1 LPSTE
6 QVVGRFEDLPLCDQ
20 TLESLKKV
28 GYEIP
33 TPIQSLFIPE
43 AVTGRDCIG
52 QAQTGTGKTAAF
64 ILPILQK
71 ISANGIAP
79 QALILAPTRELAA
92 QIHGEAQRLAESRR
106 LRIVSLCGGHPIRRQ
121 INELLRGCHIVVGT
135 PGRVIHH
142 IRNGVLKLR
151 SIRHVVLDEAD
162 RMLDIG
168 FRPDIER
175 ILSAIPAERQTLL
188 LSATLPPPVRRLA
201 HRYMKQP
208 TVIDIAPERPAVAS
222 IRQSYFTVDSD
233 RKFELLL
240 RIIDRDHPTRCIIF
254 CRRKRDAEFLS
265 HDLAHK
271 HLHVA
276 RMHGDLE
283 QKKRDRIMDAFR
295 DGRVRFLV
303 STDLVGRGIDVDDIS
318 HVINFDIPDD
328 PENYVHRIGRTARM
342 GKDGIAYSFVTPE
355 QGKEL
360 TAIEMFVNQMID
372 CERIEGFDAFRSR
385 TCSSST
391 ARSAHHASRRRH
403 NPVTS

>member
-1 LPSTE
+1 LLSTE
-6 QVVGRFEDLPLCDQ
+6 PVVGRFEDLPLCNQ
-20 TLESLKKV
+20 TLESLKRV
-28 GYEIP
+28 GYETP

-71 ISANGIAP
+71 IAPEGLAP

-92 QIHGEAQRLAESRR
+92 QIHGEAERLAEGRQFR
-106 LRIVSLCGGHPIRRQ
+106 LVSLCGGHPLRRQ
-121 INELLRGCHIVVGT
+121 LNELMRGCHIVVGT

-142 IRNGVLKLR
+142 IRTGVLKLGR
-151 SIRHVVLDEAD
+151 VRHVVLDEAD

-175 ILSAIPAERQTLL
+175 ILRSLPAERQTLL

-201 HRYMKQP
+201 HRYMKDP
-208 TVIDIAPERPAVAS
+208 TMIDIAPEKPAVAS
-222 IRQSYFTVDSD
+222 IRQSYFTVDQE
-233 RKFELLL
+233 RKYDLLL
-240 RIIDRDHPTRCIIF
+240 RLIDRDKPTRCIIF
-254 CRRKRDAEFLS
+254 CRRKRDAEFLA

-303 STDLVGRGIDVDDIS
+303 CTDLVGRGIDVDDIS
-318 HVINFDIPDD
+318 HVINFDIPED

-342 GKDGIAYSFVTPE
+342 GKDGIAFSFVTPD
-355 QGKEL
+355 QGREL
-360 TAIEMFVNQMID
+360 TAIEMFINQVID
-372 CERIEGFDAFRSR
+372 CERIEGFEAFRPRGPANGNNS
-385 TCSSST
+385 
-391 ARSAHHASRRRH
+391 ARSRPGARRSHAHR
-403 NPVTS
+403 

>member
-1 LPSTE
+1 
-6 QVVGRFEDLPLCDQ
+6 
-20 TLESLKKV
+20 LKKV

-64 ILPILQK
+64 VLPILQK
-71 ISANGIAP
+71 ISEKGAAP

-92 QIHGEAQRLAESRR
+92 QIHGEAQRLAESRNF
-106 LRIVSLCGGHPIRRQ
+106 RIVSLCGGHPLRKQ

-142 IRNGVLKLR
+142 IRNGVLNLR
-151 SIRHVVLDEAD
+151 NVRHVVLDEAD

-175 ILSAIPAERQTLL
+175 ILRSLPAERQTLL

-201 HRYMKQP
+201 QRYMKDP
-208 TVIDIAPERPAVAS
+208 SVIDIAPEKPAVAS

-233 RKFELLL
+233 RKFDLLQ
-240 RIIDRDHPTRCIIF
+240 RIIDRDQPTRCIIF

-303 STDLVGRGIDVDDIS
+303 CTDLVGRGIDVDDIS

-342 GKDGIAYSFVTPE
+342 GKDGIAYTFVTPD
-355 QGKEL
+355 QGREL
-360 TAIEMFVNQMID
+360 TSIEVFANQVID
-372 CERIEGFDAFRSR
+372 CERIEGFEAFRSR
-385 TCSSST
+385 SRP
-391 ARSAHHASRRRH
+391 AAPGRSGHRASGSRRS
-403 NPVTS
+403 PVA

>member
-1 LPSTE
+1 LLSTE
-6 QVVGRFEDLPLCDQ
+6 QSIGRFEDLPLCGQ

-71 ISANGIAP
+71 VTKEGLAP

-92 QIHGEAQRLAESRR
+92 QIHGEAMRLAESRG
-106 LRIVSLCGGHPIRRQ
+106 LRIVSLCGGHPLRRQ
-121 INELLRGCHIVVGT
+121 MNELMRGCHIVVGT
-135 PGRVIHH
+135 PGRLIHH
-142 IRNGVLKLR
+142 IRSGVLKLGK
-151 SIRHVVLDEAD
+151 IRHVVLDEAD

-175 ILSAIPAERQTLL
+175 ILRALPPERQTLL
-188 LSATLPPPVRRLA
+188 LSATLPPPVRQLA
-201 HRYMKQP
+201 RRYMKDP
-208 TVIDIAPERPAVAS
+208 TMIDIAPEKPAVSS
-222 IRQSYFTVDSD
+222 IRQSYFTVDPD
-233 RKFELLL
+233 RKFDLLL
-240 RIIDRDHPTRCIIF
+240 RLIDRDQPTRCIVF

-295 DGRVRFLV
+295 DGRIRFLV

-342 GKDGIAYSFVTPE
+342 GKDGIAYTFVTPD
-355 QGKEL
+355 QGREL
-360 TAIEMFVNQMID
+360 TAIEMFVNQVIE
-372 CERIEGFDAFRSR
+372 CQRLEGFEAFRSR
-385 TCSSST
+385 
-391 ARSAHHASRRRH
+391 ARNGSNNHSRPGGSNRRRSH
-403 NPVTS
+403 AAR

>member
-1 LPSTE
+1 
-6 QVVGRFEDLPLCDQ
+6 
-20 TLESLKKV
+20 LKKV
-28 GYEIP
+28 GYETP
-33 TPIQSLFIPE
+33 TAIQSLFIPE

-71 ISANGIAP
+71 IAPTGAAP
-79 QALILAPTRELAA
+79 QALILAPTRELAV
-92 QIHGEAQRLAESRR
+92 QIHGEAQRLAECRR
-106 LRIVSLCGGHPIRRQ
+106 LHIVSLCGGHPMRKQ
-121 INELLRGCHIVVGT
+121 LNELVRGCQIVVGT

-142 IRNGVLKLR
+142 IRNGVLKLKAV
-151 SIRHVVLDEAD
+151 RHVVLDEAD

-175 ILSAIPAERQTLL
+175 ILAALPNDRQTLL

-208 TVIDIAPERPAVAS
+208 TVIDIAPEKPAVAS
-222 IRQSYFTVDSD
+222 IRQSYFTVDPD

-240 RIIDRDHPTRCIIF
+240 RLIDREHPTRCIIF
-254 CRRKRDAEFLS
+254 CRRKRDAEFLA

-342 GKDGIAYSFVTPE
+342 GKDGIAFTFVTPD

-360 TAIEMFVNQMID
+360 TAIEMFVNQIID
-372 CERIEGFDAFRSR
+372 CERIDGFEAFRAR
-385 TCSSST
+385 AK
-391 ARSAHHASRRRH
+391 ARSSQRSNSFA
-403 NPVTS
+403 

>member
-1 LPSTE
+1 LHSTAQLVE
-6 QVVGRFEDLPLCDQ
+6 RFEDLPLCHQ

-43 AVTGRDCIG
+43 AVTGKDCIG

-71 ISANGIAP
+71 ISASGMAP
-79 QALILAPTRELAA
+79 QALIIAPTRELAA

-106 LRIVSLCGGHPIRRQ
+106 MRIVSLCGGHPIRRQ
-121 INELLRGCHIVVGT
+121 INELLRGCQIVVGT
-135 PGRVIHH
+135 PGRLIHH

-151 SIRHVVLDEAD
+151 GVRHVVLDEAD

-175 ILSAIPAERQTLL
+175 ILSALPTERQTLL
-188 LSATLPPPVRRLA
+188 LSATLPPLVRRLA

-303 STDLVGRGIDVDDIS
+303 CTDLVGRGIDVDDIS

-342 GKDGIAYSFVTPE
+342 GKDGIAYTFVTPD

-360 TAIEMFVNQMID
+360 TSIEMFANQVID
-372 CERIEGFDAFRSR
+372 CERIEGFEAFRSR
-385 TCSSST
+385 SRST
-391 ARSAHHASRRRH
+391 GHSAHRAPSRRR

>member
-6 QVVGRFEDLPLCDQ
+6 SVGRFEDLPLCGQ
-20 TLESLKKV
+20 TLEGLKRV

-64 ILPILQK
+64 VLPILQK
-71 ISANGIAP
+71 VSATGAAP

-92 QIHGEAQRLAESRR
+92 QIQGEAIRLAETRR
-106 LRIVSLCGGHPIRRQ
+106 LRIVSLCGGHPLRKQ

-151 SIRHVVLDEAD
+151 NVRHVVLDEAD

-175 ILSAIPAERQTLL
+175 ILKALPAERQTLL

-201 HRYMKQP
+201 HRYMKSP
-208 TVIDIAPERPAVAS
+208 AIIDIAPEKPAVAS
-222 IRQSYFTVDSD
+222 IRQSYFTVDPD
-233 RKFELLL
+233 RKFDLLL
-240 RIIDRDHPTRCIIF
+240 RVIERDQPTRCIVF

-303 STDLVGRGIDVDDIS
+303 CTDLVGRGIDVDDIS

-342 GKDGIAYSFVTPE
+342 GKDGIAYSFVTPD
-355 QGKEL
+355 QGREL
-360 TAIEMFVNQMID
+360 TAIEVFINQMIE
-372 CERIEGFDAFRSR
+372 CERIEGFDAFRR
-385 TCSSST
+385 RAPSSN
-391 ARSAHHASRRRH
+391 ARSGRS
-403 NPVTS
+403 N